1 MSRPEA
7 PHNLLIYFIP
17 DMILPQLSALNPP
30 HRLLTIRT
38 TSFNNS
44 LHCCANLTLSI
55 KTVPLLIEC
64 LYKTLRITSPVKRIP
79 CNDGKIVILDLVGR
93 VLGQLNEDTGKFLR
107 TIIAL
112 VCSAWI
118 AHSVGVERLSIFKMP
133 GASLWQKHIAR
144 AKKARVKLWHL

>member
-55 KTVPLLIEC
+55 KTVPFLIEC
-64 LYKTLRITSPVKRIP
+64 FYKTLRITSTVKRIP
-79 CNDGKIVILDLVGR
+79 CNDGNVFILHVVGR
-93 VLGQLNEDTGKFLR
+93 VHGQLNEDTGKLLQ

-118 AHSVGVERLSIFKMP
+118 THSVSVERLSIFKMS
-133 GASLWQKHIAR
+133 GASLWQKHIER
-144 AKKARVKLWHL
+144 AKKARVLLWHL